1 MYCKNCHGKIT
12 NDSLFCIY
20 CGHAIKS
27 NHEKNKSTYRLYL
40 PPNMTLS
47 NKKVEIIQMDISE
60 LIKQKKELT
69 HTINLINESIQDTN
83 KQKLLKEIIKLE
95 KSKEKLL
102 NTKKRL
108 IDEIDKLSFQ
118 KEMLEIEINEMKNKK
133 STLLAPNC
141 DVPLS
146 LEYIDSLPSGLEF
159 ETSIAIIL
167 KKLNY
172 SDVQV
177 TSGSGDFGID
187 VIATKDDIKYGFQ
200 CKLYSNT
207 VGNDA
212 VQQAY
217 AGRIHYN
224 CNVVIIV
231 TNNYFTEQAKK
242 QALETQVILW
252 DRDILEKKIN
262 KVNQI

>member
-1 MYCKNCHGKIT
+1 MYCKNCHKKIT
-12 NDSLFCIY
+12 NDSLFCTY
-20 CGHAIKS
+20 CGQSIQSNNKLCKS
-27 NHEKNKSTYRLYL
+27 SHRLYL

-47 NKKVEIIQMDISE
+47 TKKVEILQMDISE

-69 HTINLINESIQDTN
+69 HSLNLINEAIQDTN
-83 KQKLLKEIIKLE
+83 KQNLLKEIIELE

-102 NTKKRL
+102 NSKKKL
-108 IDEIDKLSFQ
+108 ADEVDKLSFQ
-118 KEMLEIEINEMKNKK
+118 KEMLEIEISEIKNKK
-133 STLLAPNC
+133 NTLLAPNC
-141 DVPLS
+141 STFLS
-146 LEYIDSLPSGLEF
+146 LEYIDNIPSGLEF
-159 ETSIAIIL
+159 EESFSLIL
-167 KKLNY
+167 KKLGYDNI
-172 SDVQV
+172 QI

-200 CKLYSNT
+200 CKLYSGT

-262 KVNQI
+262 KANQS